1 MVVRLQIN
9 ENKAKFF
16 LEYLASLKEGIVE
29 KVDIQKEP
37 LPEVVTSKKEVLHR
51 IAKAEQSATFC
62 SGEEFWRD
70 MGV

>member
-29 KVDIQKEP
+29 KIDIQKEP
-37 LPEVVTSKKEVLHR
+37 LFEAVTSKKEVVRR
-51 IAKAEQSATFC
+51 IAQAEHNATFC
-62 SGEEFWRD
+62 SHEEFWRD
-70 MGV
+70 MGA